1 MDARG
6 APQGIRRG
14 HLPDEGGD
22 LGADGWAASG
32 GPARE
37 PGPVL
42 AEATALPS

>member
-1 MDARG
+1 MDAWG

-22 LGADGWAASG
+22 LGADGWAPSG

-37 PGPVL
+37 LSPVL
-42 AEATALPS
+42 AEAPTLPS